1 MDDTWFCAGLLF
13 EAPSPPADPQAEPER
28 SISLMIFR
36 SPVGAEWNVAQ
47 AIGQTRPDDRDAPS
61 RVLKKVVDVRPL
73 APSNRVVDGGEV
85 YSMPLT
91 PSALAALRS
100 QLELD

>member
-1 MDDTWFCAGLLF
+1 VDEAWYCAGLLF
-13 EAPSPPADPQAEPER
+13 EAPSPTDQEAEPER
-28 SISLMIFR
+28 SVVLTIFQ

-47 AIGQTRPDDRDAPS
+47 AIGQTRTDGQGAPS
-61 RVLKKVVDVRPL
+61 QVLKKVVDVRPL
-73 APSNRVVDGGEV
+73 APADRIVNGGEV

-91 PSALAALRS
+91 PTALAALRS

>member
-1 MDDTWFCAGLLF
+1 MDEAWFCAGLLF
-13 EAPSPPADPQAEPER
+13 EAPPTDEQAEPER
-28 SISLMIFR
+28 SISLMIFQ

-47 AIGQTRPDDRDAPS
+47 AIGETPADDRAVPS

-73 APSNRVVDGGEV
+73 APSDRVVNGGEV